1 MISHE
6 NPIRILV
13 VDDHP
18 VVRRGFTYLIETKP
32 ELELVGEA
40 EDGLE
45 AVEKARQLQPDVI
58 LLDLIMPNMDGLTAI
73 GHIKE
78 DNPDARILVITSF
91 ADDEKVFPAVKAG
104 ATGYLLKDTSPDA
117 LLKAIHDVYR
127 GESSLHPT
135 IARKLIRELSQPQAL
150 PPTKDPLTKREM
162 SVLRLVAR
170 GLSNS
175 VIAEQLSISE
185 GTVRVHI
192 SHILG
197 KLHLSNRTQMALYAV
212 KEGLIGPEE

>member
-1 MISHE
+1 MTADE
-6 NPIRILV
+6 KPIRILV
-13 VDDHP
+13 ADDHP

-32 ELELVGEA
+32 EFELVGEA

-45 AVEKARQLQPDVI
+45 AVEKARLLKPDVI
-58 LLDLIMPNMDGLTAI
+58 LLDLMMPRMDGLTAI

-91 ADDEKVFPAVKAG
+91 ADDDKVFPAVKAG
-104 ATGYLLKDTSPDA
+104 ATGYLLKDTAPDV
-117 LLKAIHDVYR
+117 LLQAIHDVYR

-135 IARKLIRELSQPQAL
+135 IARKLIRELSQPPEL
-150 PPTKDPLTKREM
+150 PPTIDPLTKREM
-162 SVLRLVAR
+162 SVLGLVAR

-175 VIAEQLSISE
+175 EIAEQLSISE

-212 KEGLIGPEE
+212 KKGLIDPEA